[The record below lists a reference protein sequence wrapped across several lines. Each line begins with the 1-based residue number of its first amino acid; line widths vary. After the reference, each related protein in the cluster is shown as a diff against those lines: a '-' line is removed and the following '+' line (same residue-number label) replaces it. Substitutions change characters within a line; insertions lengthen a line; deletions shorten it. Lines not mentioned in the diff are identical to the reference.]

1 MNRAGITLL
10 ALVLVAGC
18 AGTRDCRD
26 GIAAGQAAAQARE
39 PLGAWLSTVAPA
51 CRERARA
58 AWSEPLAANCAPLYG
73 FHAARNGLERPAGCA
88 GVAFDEAWS
97 LGEMLGRM
105 AREQAAIDRRL
116 QSDAVD
122 DRERAG
128 LRQQRIAI
136 ERDRPQ
142 LEAIARMEGWLPP
155 ADVPEQPDG

>member
-1 MNRAGITLL
+1 MNRIGITLL
-10 ALVLVAGC
+10 TAMLVAGC
-18 AGTRDCRD
+18 AGMPDCRD
-26 GIAAGQAAAQARE
+26 GIAAGRAAAEARE
-39 PLGAWLSTVAPA
+39 PLGAWIDTVAPA

-58 AWSEPLAANCAPLYG
+58 AWAEPLAAACAPLYG
-73 FHAARNGLERPAGCA
+73 FHAARQGLERPAGCA

-105 AREQAAIDRRL
+105 AREQAGIERRL
-116 QSDAVD
+116 QSERIDPG
-122 DRERAG
+122 ERAG

-155 ADVPEQPDG
+155 ADVPGPPDG